1 MYLNTMSKNN
11 LRVKYQNKRNLLS
24 ENENNN
30 LTELII
36 EQFTSHFELENKKIH
51 LFLPIK
57 KKGEINTFKLI
68 ERLFAINSTIV
79 SSKSNFIKHTLT
91 HFIITKDTKYSYNTF
106 GIPEPE
112 NSIETSIKDIDIIL
126 IPLLVFDYKGNR
138 IGYGKGFYDRF
149 LSEVSDSCIK
159 IGLSHFEA
167 NEELLPIDKHDIGL
181 DFCVSP
187 MRVYSFT

>member
-1 MYLNTMSKNN
+1 MNKDN
-11 LRVKYQNKRNLLS
+11 LRLLYQKKRNLLS

-30 LTELII
+30 LTEMII
-36 EQFTSHFELENKKIH
+36 HQITSHFELENKKIH

-57 KKGEINTFKLI
+57 KKQEINTFKLF
-68 ERLFAINSTIV
+68 ESLFAKNCTIV
-79 SSKSNFIKHTLT
+79 SSISNFTNQTLT
-91 HFIITKDTKYSYNTF
+91 HFIITKDTKYKNNTL

-112 NSIETSIKDIDIIL
+112 NSIKTTINDIDIIL
-126 IPLLVFDYKGNR
+126 IPLLVFDKNGNR

-149 LSEVSDSCIK
+149 LSEVSDGCVK

-181 DFCVSP
+181 DYCVTP
-187 MRVYSFT
+187 MRVYSF